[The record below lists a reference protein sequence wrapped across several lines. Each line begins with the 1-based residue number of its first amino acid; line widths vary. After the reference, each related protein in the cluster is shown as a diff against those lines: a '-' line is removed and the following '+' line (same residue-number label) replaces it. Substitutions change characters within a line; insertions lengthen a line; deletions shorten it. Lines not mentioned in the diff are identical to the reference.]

1 MGETQIPPPTA
12 VDGSQV
18 SGLSSQVSPELYPG
32 HAAELA
38 KKATR
43 DGLIAQANAE
53 PFPGPLAQAFAQ
65 GPVRVGEFTIR
76 EFVPMDA
83 AILRRL
89 NSPFYQQILEVL
101 KPAAQRK
108 PTPYEDADE
117 WQVIF
122 LFTRPCAEAE
132 RILNAGPAVFAQ
144 AAREAFAHNP
154 RINLALYE
162 DLFTACAGR
171 IMAAFHTALNYRAA
185 ASEGDGTV
193 FTMPPAGPTTAS
205 AGGSIILAD

>member
-1 MGETQIPPPTA
+1 MGEPTPIQPSTLDA
-12 VDGSQV
+12 GPST
-18 SGLSSQVSPELYPG
+18 ELYPG

-38 KKATR
+38 GKAKR
-43 DGLIAQANAE
+43 DGFIARANAE
-53 PFPGPLAQAFAQ
+53 PFPGPLAQAFAH
-65 GPVRVGEFTIR
+65 GPIRVGEFTIR

-101 KPAAQRK
+101 KPKEQRTK
-108 PTPYEDADE
+108 TPYQDADE

-132 RILNAGPAVFAQ
+132 RLLDAGPAAFAQ
-144 AAREAFAHNP
+144 AARAAFAHNP

-171 IMAAFHTALNYRAA
+171 IMAAFHTALDYRAT
-185 ASEGDGTV
+185 ASDGEGTV
-193 FTMPPAGPTTAS
+193 FTTPPPAPTTAS
-205 AGGSIILAD
+205 AGGSTTWAA